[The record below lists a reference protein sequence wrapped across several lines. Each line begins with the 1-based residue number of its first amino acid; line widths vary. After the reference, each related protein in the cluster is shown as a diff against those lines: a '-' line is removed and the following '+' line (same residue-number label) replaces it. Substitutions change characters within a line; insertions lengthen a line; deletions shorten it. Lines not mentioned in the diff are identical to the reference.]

1 MPQLANESFVTQY
14 FWLVIFLGLFHYVV
28 VSEVI
33 PNIALTLKA
42 RKFQATSASNEE
54 ASADEGVTAM
64 FDTVRNITNDNI
76 TTEASSAGT
85 TIEAG
90 LKIEQINTASI
101 KTLKV

>member
-1 MPQLANESFVTQY
+1 
-14 FWLVIFLGLFHYVV
+14 
-28 VSEVI
+28 
-33 PNIALTLKA
+33 
-42 RKFQATSASNEE
+42 
-54 ASADEGVTAM
+54 M